1 MRMKTKLAKVAL
13 AAFVGIAAP
22 SWGSERVILF
32 NDEGLKDLSF
42 FKVWQTTE
50 DSTYKAKIRGINSS
64 EESELRIIPLST
76 VEFVGWEYKDNA
88 KKPFALKKI
97 KAELDCESGRTI
109 ESEVI
114 TLPQEY
120 YYELLK
126 QPSEVTEG
134 SWFPLGEARTTYSI
148 TEYKRP
154 DQTVFVDKKVLYT
167 KTMEEIAR
175 SPMGPLNSYRGE
187 EVQTTYQGGFFRNPN
202 GRQTTRYF
210 WNQSDQTSITVK
222 IKTIFPDGSVETEQG
237 SIIKVENTHAIGGD
251 YGDGAIKLDQLDRN
265 KYWIV

>member
-13 AAFVGIAAP
+13 AAFIGIAAP
-22 SWGSERVILF
+22 SWGMDGKVTLFDDTNLTNPKFFRVSQ
-32 NDEGLKDLSF
+32 K
-42 FKVWQTTE
+42 E
-50 DSTYKAKIRGINSS
+50 DGSYTSKIKGTGSDGTPEIHIYSS
-64 EESELRIIPLST
+64 PT
-76 VEFVGWEYKDNA
+76 VEFVGWVNNDEEH
-88 KKPFALKKI
+88 FALKKI
-97 KAELDCESGRTI
+97 KATADCESGA
-109 ESEVI
+109 EI
-114 TLPQEY
+114 TGLFTLAQEHPY
-120 YYELLK
+120 TLLK
-126 QPSEVTEG
+126 QPFEVTEG

-175 SPMGPLNSYRGE
+175 SSMGPLNSYRGE